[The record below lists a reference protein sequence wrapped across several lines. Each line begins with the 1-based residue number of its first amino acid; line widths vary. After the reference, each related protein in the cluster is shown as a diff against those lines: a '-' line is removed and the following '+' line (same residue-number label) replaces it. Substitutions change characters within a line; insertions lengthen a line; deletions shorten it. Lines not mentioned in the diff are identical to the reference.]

1 MKRSNIFLAVI
12 LIYVAT
18 ACGHKEMDNSVL
30 INQKEGLVAE
40 DIAVFYPD
48 QFDSVQ
54 TLPSMAVIKDLN
66 FTNALPGDWAV
77 KPEFSTTDTSS
88 IVRIPFPK
96 GTDLYGNGEVTGPLR
111 RNGTEIKLW
120 NTDNFGYGKFD
131 GKQLY
136 QAHPWVL
143 GVRPDGS
150 SFGIIA
156 DNTYRQTFELKNPIT
171 ITSQGPGFRVIVI
184 EKDNPEDVLKALADL
199 TGKMKLPPLW
209 ALGYQQSRYSYYP
222 DSQVREIAQSFR
234 EKQIPCDVIWMD
246 INYMDGFRIFTFD
259 ENGFPDPKKL
269 NDDLHSM
276 NIKAVYMID
285 PGVKRDS
292 SYTVYQQGSAG
303 NHWVQNAEGD
313 EFNGEVW
320 PGQCAFPDFTR
331 PETREWWAGLY
342 QDFMK
347 LGIDGIWND
356 MNEPAVFDGPE
367 GSMPFDNIHRGGGDL
382 PAGEHIR
389 YHNVYGL
396 LMVKA
401 SREGIMKANPDLRP
415 FILSRANYLG
425 GQRYAA
431 TWSGDNVS
439 SEAHM
444 KMSIPMTITLG
455 LSGQPF
461 NGPDIGG
468 FTGDANEE
476 LLAQWMSL
484 APYYPF
490 CRNHSAIDVVRQEP
504 WSFGKKTEDVSRTA
518 VNRRYRMMPYL
529 YTLFHE
535 ASISGLPVMRPA
547 FFADVKDQKLR
558 KEEEAF
564 LLGDK
569 LLVIPSWAKNPALP
583 KGDWKSIPFEHE
595 DDGYQATVK
604 LKDASIVPMS
614 KLIQSTEEYSTDS
627 LTLYVNIN
635 EDGKAEGELYNDAG
649 QGYDYQSGG
658 YEWLQFKVSNKNGS
672 SYSLEVNK
680 KDGSWDKHHTYRLAI
695 VNEGGVS
702 YSDWKTEDLIFSVN
716 N

>member
-1 MKRSNIFLAVI
+1 MKRSNILLLII
-12 LIYVAT
+12 LIYVTT
-18 ACGHKEMDNSVL
+18 ACGHKETEDTAV
-30 INQKEGLVAE
+30 KDRKAGLVEA
-40 DIAVFYPD
+40 DVAVFYPD
-48 QFDSVQ
+48 EFDSVQ
-54 TLPSMAVIKDLN
+54 TLPSLAIIKDLEY
-66 FTNALPGDWAV
+66 TNDLPDDWNI
-77 KPEFSTTDTSS
+77 KPEFSANDSAS
-88 IVRIPFPK
+88 VVKIAFLE

-111 RNGTEIKLW
+111 RNGTKIKLW

-136 QAHPWVL
+136 QAHPWVM

-156 DNTYRQTFELKNPIT
+156 DNTYRQTFELNNPIT
-171 ITSQGPGFRVIVI
+171 ITSNGPSFRVIVI
-184 EKDNPEDVLKALADL
+184 EKDSPEEVLKSLADL
-199 TGKMKLPPLW
+199 TGKMNLPPLW

-222 DSQVREIAQSFR
+222 DSQVREIAKTFR

-259 ENGFPDPKKL
+259 EKGFPDPKKL

-276 NIKAVYMID
+276 DIKAVYMID
-285 PGVKRDS
+285 PGVKKDS
-292 SYTVYQQGSAG
+292 AYSIYQQGSEG
-303 NHWVQNAEGD
+303 NHWVQDADGN

-331 PETREWWAGLY
+331 PETREWWSGLY
-342 QDFMK
+342 QDFMQ

-367 GSMPFDNIHRGGGDL
+367 GSMPFDNIHRGGGYL

-401 SREGIMKANPDLRP
+401 SREGMMKAKPEERP

-439 SEAHM
+439 TDAHM

-468 FTGDANEE
+468 FTGDTNEE

-490 CRNHSAIDVVRQEP
+490 CRNHSAIDVIRQEP

-518 VNRRYRMMPYL
+518 VNRRYKMMPYL

-535 ASISGLPVMRPA
+535 ASLTGVPVMRPV
-547 FFADVKDQKLR
+547 FFADIKDKKLR
-558 KEEEAF
+558 KEEQAF
-564 LLGDK
+564 LLGEQ
-569 LLVIPSWAKNPALP
+569 LLVVPRWATEPALP
-583 KGDWKSIPFEHE
+583 AGDWKDIPFEKK

-604 LKDASIVPMS
+604 LKDGGIVPMT
-614 KLIQSTEEYSTDS
+614 KLIQSTEEYSADS

-635 EDGKAEGELYNDAG
+635 EQGKAEGELYNDAG
-649 QGYDYQSGG
+649 QGYEYESGG
-658 YEWLQFKVSNKNGS
+658 YEWLHFLINSENES
-672 SYSLEVNK
+672 SFALEVNK
-680 KDGSWDKHHTYRLAI
+680 KEGNWDKNHTYRLAL
-695 VNEGGVS
+695 VTDGGIK
-702 YSDWKTEDLIFSVN
+702 YTEWKTEDLTFSLKN
-716 N
+716 